1 MFKEINTKDI
11 SINDYTSILQRKEY
25 ICDTE
30 DDIEDLPKR
39 DKIAWGSTAKV
50 ISSSNIY
57 ILNSQN
63 EWVIL
68 SSGGSGG
75 GSGSGSNGDIDNL
88 VIVKTLPPLAD
99 ADPNV
104 TYARPM
110 GNVNMYRFGCRYA
123 AVSEGS
129 LPADSSELVSSGIEW
144 FIVNNYNG
152 TDETKVFQ
160 YMAEGSGEI
169 EETNMTIGS
178 PEDDDTIS
186 YDTYHV
192 QAVFC
197 LFYASD
203 AAGSGE
209 NSQYNMDNNFSED
222 FRGKIYD
229 GYIPYWWES

>member
-1 MFKEINTKDI
+1 MTKAKIMREYLKKFYNVDVDGMSLLQVHKDFMKKHFDYDSNATSFI
-11 SINDYTSILQRKEY
+11 SAVRELIDNDLAPG
-25 ICDTE
+25 D
-30 DDIEDLPKR
+30 
-39 DKIAWGSTAKV
+39 
-50 ISSSNIY
+50 
-57 ILNSQN
+57 
-63 EWVIL
+63 
-68 SSGGSGG
+68 GG
-75 GSGSGSNGDIDNL
+75 GGGDTDNL
-88 VIVKTLPPLAD
+88 VIVKTLPPLAE

-110 GNVNMYRFGCRYA
+110 GNVNMYRFGCQYA

-129 LPADSSELVSSGIEW
+129 LPTDSSELVSAGIEW

-197 LFYASD
+197 LFYAVD
-203 AAGSGE
+203 AVGSGE
-209 NSQYNMDNNFSED
+209 NSQYNMDNNFSEE